1 MKPTLP
7 ENRLGYMPRWKC
19 RVGCFHDETYGFT
32 VHLLVGVNSAK
43 LTRYC
48 TDMFS
53 ATVAQDV
60 GEADDWCG
68 RHMDVRVEDKKSS
81 YEVHLVALYTFKW
94 DAFWVS
100 VLAHEMLHATHSV
113 LGGRGLV
120 MSDETIEA
128 YTYMHDSLVKRSLKM
143 L

>member
-7 ENRLGYMPRWKC
+7 ENRLRFTPRWRC
-19 RVGCFHDETYGFT
+19 RAGCFYDETYGFT

-48 TDMFS
+48 ADMFPAGS
-53 ATVAQDV
+53 VQEV

-68 RHMDVRVEDKKSS
+68 RHMATRIEDRKCS
-81 YEVHLVALYTFKW
+81 YEVQLVALQTFKW
-94 DAFWVS
+94 DAFWIS
-100 VLAHEMLHATHSV
+100 TLAHEMLHATHSV

-128 YTYMHDSLVKRSLKM
+128 YTYLHDSLVKRSLKM